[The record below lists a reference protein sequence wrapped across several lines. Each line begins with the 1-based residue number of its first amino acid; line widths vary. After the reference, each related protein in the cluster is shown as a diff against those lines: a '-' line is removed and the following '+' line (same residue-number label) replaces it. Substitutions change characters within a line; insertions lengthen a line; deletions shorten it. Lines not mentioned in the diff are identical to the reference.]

1 MILLTYDTPRPRPG
15 TFPGVPDTVDDL
27 PDLPEPLPEEEPGE
41 WGDPIT
47 VNMPEDLN
55 TPDDDPD
62 DTPLEEDGPE
72 VAIDEDEVP
81 PARGP
86 ESEPP

>member
-15 TFPGVPDTVDDL
+15 TFPGVPDTVNDL
-27 PDLPEPLPEEEPGE
+27 PDLPEPL
-41 WGDPIT
+41 
-47 VNMPEDLN
+47 
-55 TPDDDPD
+55 
-62 DTPLEEDGPE
+62 EDGPE

-86 ESEPP
+86 ETEPP